1 LPFLTL
7 INRFCGTF
15 KRRRWFL
22 SGVYHPKNLTVMKNL
37 FRKDQN
43 KAQKQEQ
50 VELNVPHKERQQ
62 MEIEKAQREAQWK
75 MQIFSHV

>member
-1 LPFLTL
+1 
-7 INRFCGTF
+7 
-15 KRRRWFL
+15 
-22 SGVYHPKNLTVMKNL
+22 MKNL